1 MLLRSIMITMKKKYC
16 NILIITIIVLLLT
29 MFVVLVCTRTNNL
42 SILVLE
48 KHYSLLYD
56 TMPKIDIS
64 LYSNQPESKYLKS
77 SKIENVKIYND
88 TDLYSVKIDEI
99 VSTNN
104 SITYQNNIYYE
115 NKLTLTL
122 DVVSEQAISISNAKL
137 LIEYDSDEFFDVE
150 IGNIAF
156 SKENINNSLN
166 IHKVQGIVNDFGLY
180 QSLSA
185 IHLKVSSEYDLI
197 INNISLISPTVNVNY
212 DYLLLGDELYYDHTT
227 PAKEIFGSS
236 FNSFICENNSFSKIH
251 LTKNI
256 QKDVII
262 PLHYSEKELL
272 DSVGLLIEYTINGI
286 EYIYTVNPYKLF
298 NTNDIEYFLHEYK
311 ISTN

>member
-1 MLLRSIMITMKKKYC
+1 MITMKKKYY
-16 NILIITIIVLLLT
+16 NILIITIIVLLVGI
-29 MFVVLVCTRTNNL
+29 FVVLVCTRTNNL

-56 TMPKIDIS
+56 TVPKIDIS
-64 LYSNQPESKYLKS
+64 LYSNYSESKYLKS
-77 SKIENVKIYND
+77 NKIENVKIYND
-88 TDLYSVKIDEI
+88 TDLYTVKLDKII
-99 VSTNN
+99 STDN
-104 SITYQNNIYYE
+104 SITYHNNIYYE

-122 DVVSEQAISISNAKL
+122 DVISEQAISIKNAKL
-137 LIEYDSDEFFDVE
+137 LIEYDSDEFFDVG

-156 SKENINNSLN
+156 FKENVNDSLN

-185 IHLKVSSEYDLI
+185 IHLKISSEYDFI
-197 INNISLISPTVNVNY
+197 INNISLISPTVNVNCN
-212 DYLLLGDELYYDHTT
+212 YLLYGDDLYYDHTT
-227 PAKEIFGSS
+227 PVKEIFGNS
-236 FNSFICENNSFSKIH
+236 FNSFICDNNSFSTIH
-251 LTKNI
+251 FNKNI

-272 DSVGLLIEYTINGI
+272 DSVGLLIEYTINGV
-286 EYIYTVNPYKLF
+286 EYIYTINPYKLF